1 MARKGGIQSKFYRE
15 TRGMKVSGGETV
27 KAGTLLTR
35 EGHHWKPGLN
45 VTGLTSLTAACEGE
59 VFFTRKRNRYK
70 KVVTYINIKP
80 VAKQSK

>member
-35 EGHHWKPGLN
+35 EGHHWKPGLH
-45 VTGLTSLTAACEGE
+45 VTGLTSLTAAC
-59 VFFTRKRNRYK
+59 
-70 KVVTYINIKP
+70 
-80 VAKQSK
+80 